1 MPPFPAGR
9 LRTRPLP
16 ALLQLPLSHGHDS
29 DPCALSSLVTHGR
42 WLVWH
47 FFCWEKWISGDV
59 STPAAGWATVTG
71 LSPQKQH
78 REEGAWLTLM
88 LPAASGLGHHHT
100 SWVLY
105 SGAMPPLLRWFCR
118 STRPNPPTVRGT
130 DVWLSRGSSCAGQ
143 RILCWAMG
151 VPVTHCGLTGGNK
164 GRDSGCHS
172 ADSAFPVRGRA
183 FTKGC

>member
-1 MPPFPAGR
+1 MAEAGEGSAPRMPPFPAGR

-29 DPCALSSLVTHGR
+29 DPCALALWSHTADGSCGIFSVGR
-42 WLVWH
+42 NG
-47 FFCWEKWISGDV
+47 ISGDV
-59 STPAAGWATVTG
+59 STSAAGSATVTG

-130 DVWLSRGSSCAGQ
+130 DVWLSRGSSRAGQ
-143 RILCWAMG
+143 RILF
-151 VPVTHCGLTGGNK
+151 
-164 GRDSGCHS
+164 GRWGSQ
-172 ADSAFPVRGRA
+172 
-183 FTKGC
+183 

>member
-1 MPPFPAGR
+1 MGEAGEGSAPRMPPFPAGR

-16 ALLQLPLSHGHDS
+16 PLLQLPLPHGHDS
-29 DPCALSSLVTHGR
+29 DSCALAPWSHMADGTCGTFSVGR
-42 WLVWH
+42 NG
-47 FFCWEKWISGDV
+47 ISGDV
-59 STPAAGWATVTG
+59 GTPAAGWATVTG

-78 REEGAWLTLM
+78 REEGAWLALV

-105 SGAMPPLLRWFCR
+105 SWATPPLLRWFCM
-118 STRPNPPTVRGT
+118 STRPNPLALRGT

-151 VPVTHCGLTGGNK
+151 VPVTDCG
-164 GRDSGCHS
+164 
-172 ADSAFPVRGRA
+172 
-183 FTKGC
+183 

>member
-1 MPPFPAGR
+1 MPPLPAGR

-16 ALLQLPLSHGHDS
+16 ALLQLLLPMGMTLTLVPSAPWSHMADGTCGTFS
-29 DPCALSSLVTHGR
+29 VGR
-42 WLVWH
+42 NG
-47 FFCWEKWISGDV
+47 ISGDV
-59 STPAAGWATVTG
+59 STPAAGWATVTE

-105 SGAMPPLLRWFCR
+105 SGAMPPLLQWFCM

-151 VPVTHCGLTGGNK
+151 VPMTDCGLTGGSK
-164 GRDSGCHS
+164 GKDSGCHT